1 MGLYKRLVKSPAPQE
16 MLARSGR
23 SGKTPRSS
31 YTESRLNTAADLLST
46 RDGGSAAASPLPAAV
61 LNNVTSVLSKRDTRE
76 SAAFRNY
83 FNL

>member
-1 MGLYKRLVKSPAPQE
+1 MGLYKGLVKSPAPQE
-16 MLARSGR
+16 MLARSGP

-46 RDGGSAAASPLPAAV
+46 RDGGSAAASPL
-61 LNNVTSVLSKRDTRE
+61 NNVTSVLSKRDTRE
-76 SAAFRNY
+76 SAAFRDY